1 MGRKENCMDCTYR
14 IDGAHNIT
22 LCLIQNIALLK
33 THRCAVKEVGDPIV
47 ERIKKLEVI
56 NKK

>member
-1 MGRKENCMDCTYR
+1 MDCTYR